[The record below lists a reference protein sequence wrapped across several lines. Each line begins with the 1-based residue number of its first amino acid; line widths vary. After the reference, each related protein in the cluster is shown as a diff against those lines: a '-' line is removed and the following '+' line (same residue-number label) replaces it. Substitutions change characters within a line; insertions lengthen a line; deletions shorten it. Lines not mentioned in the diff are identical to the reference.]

1 MLEWVWDTI
10 EEERM
15 NSEDG
20 HGSEYSY
27 ISENSYD
34 TIDELLKRFTLDYSP
49 DYSLKL
55 RDTYVWESV

>member
-1 MLEWVWDTI
+1 
-10 EEERM
+10 M